1 MEKESQT
8 IFEKNVIEFVTVA
21 AEFCAF
27 LERAEHMKRKAFVDT
42 SLKILPLLYLKA
54 SLLPKCE
61 TIGDEAPETYVT
73 EETYEILRINLAGLM
88 GEKDDYLDVF
98 VQDMVYSDQPIKK
111 SISEDLADIYQDI
124 KDFIFVFQLGLNET
138 MNDSLA
144 ICQENFGLLWGQ
156 KLVNTL
162 RALHDVKYNQQDEN
176 DEEDNEEEN
185 NELSDDDYCCEED
198 GCHCHDHNHE
208 DGCHRHDDE
217 CHCHDDG
224 YHCRDDEQTKMI
236 VRRSINKDELKEL
249 PKTVFPG
256 RIHVIQS
263 EAETE
268 KAVAYL
274 KSQPILGIDSET
286 RPSFTKGQS
295 HKVALLQISSDECC
309 FLFRLNMTG
318 LTQPLVDLLENP
330 AVIKV
335 GLSLKDDFMML
346 HKRAPFTQ
354 QSCIELQDY
363 VRQFGIQDKS
373 LQKIYAILFKE
384 KISKSQRLS
393 NWEADVLSDGQKQY
407 AATDA
412 WACLNIYNLLQE
424 LKRTGNYEVES
435 LPAEEEVNA
444 SSLANR

>member
-1 MEKESQT
+1 
-8 IFEKNVIEFVTVA
+8 
-21 AEFCAF
+21 
-27 LERAEHMKRKAFVDT
+27 
-42 SLKILPLLYLKA
+42 
-54 SLLPKCE
+54 
-61 TIGDEAPETYVT
+61 
-73 EETYEILRINLAGLM
+73 
-88 GEKDDYLDVF
+88 
-98 VQDMVYSDQPIKK
+98 
-111 SISEDLADIYQDI
+111 
-124 KDFIFVFQLGLNET
+124 
-138 MNDSLA
+138 
-144 ICQENFGLLWGQ
+144 
-156 KLVNTL
+156 
-162 RALHDVKYNQQDEN
+162 
-176 DEEDNEEEN
+176 
-185 NELSDDDYCCEED
+185 
-198 GCHCHDHNHE
+198 
-208 DGCHRHDDE
+208 
-217 CHCHDDG
+217 
-224 YHCRDDEQTKMI
+224 MI

-274 KSQPILGIDSET
+274 QSQPILGIDSET

-295 HKVALLQISSDECC
+295 HKVAL
-309 FLFRLNMTG
+309 LFRLNMTG

-435 LPAEEEVNA
+435 LPVEEEVDANA
-444 SSLANR
+444 PANR